1 MLTVACCSES
11 ASANPQPNVLFIAV
25 DDLNHWLTHLK
36 RHPQAQTPN
45 FDRLAKRG
53 ITFTNAHT
61 AVPACEPSRCA
72 LMSGRRPWVSGCYKN
87 GHAWKN
93 HHPAGD
99 GLAAQF
105 LKAGYHVAGAGK
117 IYHSMAWYPSE
128 WSEYLPKEGFHQNG
142 PGVEKMDGYH
152 DDVVHPNLRDDD
164 IMDWHTVDYCIERIR
179 QPSDKP
185 FFVACGLY
193 KPHLPFV
200 APRKYYDAFPID
212 DIELPPH
219 TENDLGDLPPAGVK
233 MAKSGGD
240 HAKFLKSG
248 RWKAA
253 IQSYLATC
261 AYTDMNLGRLLDA
274 LDASPNRENTIVC
287 LWSDHGWSLG
297 EKEHW
302 RKFALWEEPTRV
314 PFIWVVPGVTT
325 LGTRCNRS
333 VDLMSVYPTL
343 CELAGLETPEHVS
356 GHSIVS
362 LLTNPNAS
370 WSYPAMTTHG
380 RGNHAVKTES
390 HRYIRYADGSE
401 ELYDVVA
408 DPFEWNNIA
417 DHLSSVEIKA
427 DLAKWLP
434 KDEHPGPSDD

>member
-1 MLTVACCSES
+1 
-11 ASANPQPNVLFIAV
+11 
-25 DDLNHWLTHLK
+25 
-36 RHPQAQTPN
+36 
-45 FDRLAKRG
+45 
-53 ITFTNAHT
+53 
-61 AVPACEPSRCA
+61 
-72 LMSGRRPWVSGCYKN
+72 
-87 GHAWKN
+87 
-93 HHPAGD
+93 
-99 GLAAQF
+99 
-105 LKAGYHVAGAGK
+105 
-117 IYHSMAWYPSE
+117 
-128 WSEYLPKEGFHQNG
+128 
-142 PGVEKMDGYH
+142 
-152 DDVVHPNLRDDD
+152 
-164 IMDWHTVDYCIERIR
+164 
-179 QPSDKP
+179 
-185 FFVACGLY
+185 
-193 KPHLPFV
+193 
-200 APRKYYDAFPID
+200 
-212 DIELPPH
+212 
-219 TENDLGDLPPAGVK
+219 
-233 MAKSGGD
+233 
-240 HAKFLKSG
+240 
-248 RWKAA
+248 
-253 IQSYLATC
+253 
-261 AYTDMNLGRLLDA
+261 
-274 LDASPNRENTIVC
+274 
-287 LWSDHGWSLG
+287 DHGWSLG

-325 LGTRCNRS
+325 PGTRCNRS

-362 LLTNPNAS
+362 LLMNPNAS